1 MLPPG
6 IDTLVRSLPNRS
18 DFIRQAVVEKLEREH
33 HREKKTEATAQD
45 LSTLEQTRD
54 KVLVKKPPKERS
66 KLRAVLN
73 EFIKELKRGE
83 ES

>member
-6 IDTLVRSLPNRS
+6 IDALVRSLPNRS
-18 DFIRQAVVEKLEREH
+18 DFIRLAVVEKLEREH

-54 KVLVKKPPKERS
+54 KVLVKKPPKERN